1 MENSQFKILAI
12 DDTADNLL
20 VLKALMSEF
29 FPMSIYLMAQSG
41 KKGIEICLNEKPD
54 IILLDIIMPQMDGY
68 DVCRMIKENPLT
80 KNTPIIMI
88 TAARNDD
95 ESRIKA
101 FESGADAFLSK
112 PIDETE
118 LKIQIQAMLRI
129 KQAEDK
135 ILGEKALLEKLVHV
149 RTAMLEKELDERKL
163 TQEKL
168 QTAIASLEKSKQAA
182 LNLMED
188 LQTEM
193 FEKLQTQ
200 EVLSNSE
207 ERFRLVFENTPL
219 GMISF
224 TETGII
230 TACND
235 RFIEIIGSS
244 REKLIGLNMNILPDK
259 EVVAAL
265 NLSLEGQ
272 IANYEGLYKSFTAEK
287 QSRVK
292 VQFAPIFNKEGV
304 VKGGVGLIEDISEQ
318 YNAEMLRKQLE
329 ERFKKSFYSSP
340 VAISITRMNDG
351 AFIDVNDAYCRLTGY
366 SREQLLG
373 NNVINMGIISEQMRN
388 HLIDKL
394 KKQNFVQQSEI
405 PLYMRNNDQRIILL
419 SVESYKMEGEEFLL
433 STLLDITERKQ
444 YELELT
450 KLTRAVEQSPVSIVI
465 TNLEGDIEYV
475 NPKVVETTGYLP
487 GELIGKNPRVLN
499 SGEKSKDEYL
509 KMYETIAL
517 GEVWQGEFHNKKKNG
532 ELYWEWASI
541 SAVINDDGVMTHYLA
556 VKEDITQSK
565 AMQTALKES
574 EELYRNIFMNNPLPM
589 WIYDVDTLAFV
600 EVNQTAIE
608 KYGYTREEF
617 LKMTLKDIRPAED
630 IPALLIDVYNKE
642 GYQKSD
648 HWRHKLKNGEII
660 NVEITSHSLPL
671 KDNQQLRMVMSNDI
685 TERLK
690 ASQAME
696 EAKLMAEA
704 SDKLKTAFLNNISHE
719 VRTPLNGIMGASML
733 ISDPDLSRDEI
744 PELVEIINLSTER
757 LIRTITDYM
766 DISLITSGNMEVN
779 KKKIDLSD
787 LHKKIYNKYIDAAS
801 GKNISLLIQI
811 KDSCKNHVVNTD
823 EELINKA
830 LDQLINNAIKFTES
844 GTVEIGCDVNSGWLQ
859 IYVKDSGIGINKES
873 IDNIFKPFSH
883 EDTGS
888 SRRHEGSGLGLTI
901 VKGITDLLGGKITVE
916 SEKNK
921 GSAFYID
928 LPLEGQGT
936 EVTEKE
942 LSLPKS
948 IVSDKIKKNV
958 ILIAEDDDTNFTVM
972 EMLIKQTTKS
982 TVIRALNGQEA
993 VDICLK
999 NMNICLVLMDI
1010 KMPVMNGLEA
1020 TKLIKAQLPD
1030 LTILAL
1036 TAYAMSGDEH
1046 MVRNAGCDDY
1056 IAKPVSIKELKAK
1069 LESYGI
1075 AMK

>member
-366 SREQLLG
+366 SREQLIG
-373 NNVINMGIISEQMRN
+373 NNVINMGILSEQMRN

-589 WIYDVDTLAFV
+589 WIYDVDT
-600 EVNQTAIE
+600 
-608 KYGYTREEF
+608 
-617 LKMTLKDIRPAED
+617 
-630 IPALLIDVYNKE
+630 
-642 GYQKSD
+642 
-648 HWRHKLKNGEII
+648 
-660 NVEITSHSLPL
+660 
-671 KDNQQLRMVMSNDI
+671 
-685 TERLK
+685 
-690 ASQAME
+690 
-696 EAKLMAEA
+696 
-704 SDKLKTAFLNNISHE
+704 
-719 VRTPLNGIMGASML
+719 
-733 ISDPDLSRDEI
+733 
-744 PELVEIINLSTER
+744 
-757 LIRTITDYM
+757 
-766 DISLITSGNMEVN
+766 
-779 KKKIDLSD
+779 
-787 LHKKIYNKYIDAAS
+787 
-801 GKNISLLIQI
+801 
-811 KDSCKNHVVNTD
+811 
-823 EELINKA
+823 
-830 LDQLINNAIKFTES
+830 
-844 GTVEIGCDVNSGWLQ
+844 
-859 IYVKDSGIGINKES
+859 
-873 IDNIFKPFSH
+873 
-883 EDTGS
+883 
-888 SRRHEGSGLGLTI
+888 
-901 VKGITDLLGGKITVE
+901 
-916 SEKNK
+916 
-921 GSAFYID
+921 
-928 LPLEGQGT
+928 
-936 EVTEKE
+936 
-942 LSLPKS
+942 
-948 IVSDKIKKNV
+948 
-958 ILIAEDDDTNFTVM
+958 
-972 EMLIKQTTKS
+972 
-982 TVIRALNGQEA
+982 
-993 VDICLK
+993 
-999 NMNICLVLMDI
+999 
-1010 KMPVMNGLEA
+1010 
-1020 TKLIKAQLPD
+1020 
-1030 LTILAL
+1030 
-1036 TAYAMSGDEH
+1036 
-1046 MVRNAGCDDY
+1046 
-1056 IAKPVSIKELKAK
+1056 
-1069 LESYGI
+1069 
-1075 AMK
+1075 